1 MMPGRLQDKVA
12 VITGA
17 GSIGPGW
24 GNGKA
29 TSVLF
34 AREGAK
40 VVCVDRNSDAAE
52 ETKDLIEAEGGVA
65 LAVTCDVSKKDQVD
79 AMAKAVF
86 ERFGRIDIL
95 HNNVGI
101 AVVGGP
107 VEIEEDVWDRV
118 SDVNLKS
125 LYLVCKAVLP
135 IMEAGG
141 GGAIVNTSSIA
152 GIRYTGVDYITYSTT
167 KGAIIPF
174 SRSIALQYAKKGIRS
189 NCILPGLMDT
199 PMIYAGLQD
208 AYSDGDMDRMKEI
221 RGAQCPTGKMGDA
234 WDVAHAALFLASDDA
249 KYVTATELVVDG
261 GLTAKFS

>member
-1 MMPGRLQDKVA
+1 MAAA
-12 VITGA
+12 V
-17 GSIGPGW
+17 
-24 GNGKA
+24 
-29 TSVLF
+29 V
-34 AREGAK
+34 
-40 VVCVDRNSDAAE
+40 
-52 ETKDLIEAEGGVA
+52 
-65 LAVTCDVSKKDQVD
+65 
-79 AMAKAVF
+79 
-86 ERFGRIDIL
+86 ERFGRIDVL

-141 GGAIVNTSSIA
+141 GGAVVNTSSIA

-189 NCILPGLMDT
+189 NCTLPGLMDT

-221 RGAQCPTGKMGDA
+221 RGAQCPTGRMGDA
-234 WDVAHAALFLASDDA
+234 WDVAHAALFLAPDEA